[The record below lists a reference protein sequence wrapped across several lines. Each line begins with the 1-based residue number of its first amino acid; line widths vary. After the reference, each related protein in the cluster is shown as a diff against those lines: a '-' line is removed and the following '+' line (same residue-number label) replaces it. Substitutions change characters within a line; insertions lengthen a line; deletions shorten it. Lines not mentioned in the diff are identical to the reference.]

1 MYAPTAD
8 TFVAKIFENGIG
20 DRLGSATLTQTH
32 KNSEKPQSK
41 AQSKF
46 ITNKPSRDH
55 ITKPPARKV

>member
-8 TFVAKIFENGIG
+8 IFVAKIFENGIG
-20 DRLGSATLTQTH
+20 DRLGWSTLTQTH
-32 KNSEKPQSK
+32 IILEKPQSK

-46 ITNKPSRDH
+46 ITNKPSRGH